1 MRIVAKTDKGH
12 VRDSNQDAY
21 AVGEFSDEVVWAVVC
36 DGMGG
41 AAGGNIA
48 SALAVKVIS
57 DKINVSYREQ
67 MRDSSIKN
75 MLDSALNAANV
86 EVFDMSESKH
96 ELKGMGTTVVC
107 AIVKDG
113 QAYIAH
119 AGDSRAYILK
129 NGKIFQITTDHSIVQ
144 DLLDKGKITSE
155 QALNHPNKNI
165 ITRAVG
171 VDTKKLKNV
180 LNVPDLKR
188 KKNIPVIEEE
198 KTENAPEELP
208 NDKEEVPVS
217 NIDTEPEVLNPADVA
232 EFKSRMIEHF
242 RRKDT
247 LQQSLL
253 ELQELYENGPILER
267 IEKALM
273 YSQRSRYRDFET
285 TLDILFE
292 GMDAET
298 LRDDL
303 LRMEVLRYRRLPYR
317 QENTTGNLV

>member
-1 MRIVAKTDKGH
+1 M
-12 VRDSNQDAY
+12 
-21 AVGEFSDEVVWAVVC
+21 E
-36 DGMGG
+36 
-41 AAGGNIA
+41 
-48 SALAVKVIS
+48 
-57 DKINVSYREQ
+57 
-67 MRDSSIKN
+67 SIKSFLGN
-75 MLDSALNAANV
+75 PYYLMTAVLAIAA
-86 EVFDMSESKH
+86 F
-96 ELKGMGTTVVC
+96 GFAAT
-107 AIVKDG
+107 
-113 QAYIAH
+113 
-119 AGDSRAYILK
+119 AGISLIQERKQKKEETQEEPLEK
-129 NGKIFQITTDHSIVQ
+129 K
-144 DLLDKGKITSE
+144 L
-155 QALNHPNKNI
+155 
-165 ITRAVG
+165 G

-198 KTENAPEELP
+198 KTENAPEELS

-242 RRKDT
+242 RRKDK

-267 IEKALM
+267 IEKALT

-317 QENTTGNLV
+317 RENTTGNLV